1 MTGEYRKF
9 LESGAQLLF
18 VHIREGEE
26 IDKFKRHVDIPCITL
41 LIRRGSARQS
51 WGNAS
56 DDNVEKYAYDY
67 CYDNDRELTEAKDD
81 FVRFL
86 QDILGF

>member
-1 MTGEYRKF
+1 MHHAADTAG
-9 LESGAQLLF
+9 
-18 VHIREGEE
+18 
-26 IDKFKRHVDIPCITL
+26 KR
-41 LIRRGSARQS
+41 A
-51 WGNAS
+51 
-56 DDNVEKYAYDY
+56 VEKYAYDY